1 MKHKY
6 LILKDN
12 EKNGLIIKEFAETDK
27 DIHSLL
33 CIEKYDDEAVK
44 SAIEKGKDELVS
56 TLRTVN
62 IYPPGILADKL
73 AETVMDLYARENWN
87 ETLEVFFNDLSL
99 LEAEAEE
106 LDSPEDEETENDSDI
121 KLDDILKDKDKD
133 SPKEASA

>member
-1 MKHKY
+1 LKHKY